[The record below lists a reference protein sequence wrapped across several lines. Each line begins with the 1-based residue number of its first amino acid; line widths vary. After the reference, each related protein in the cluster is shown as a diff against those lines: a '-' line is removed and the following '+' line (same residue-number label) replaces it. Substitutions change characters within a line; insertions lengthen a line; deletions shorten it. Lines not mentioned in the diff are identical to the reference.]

1 MIKEF
6 LLLFIKRNLS
16 LFAALLVILAVGTT
30 GYSII
35 GGSRYSIIDC
45 LYMTVITVTTIGY
58 GEIIDL
64 SHNPAG
70 RVFTMFVALSGI
82 GIAAYFLSNVVDF
95 MVEGRLQDAFWRR
108 KMEREISKLKQHY
121 IVCCVEGVGSYIVK
135 ELGSTQRPYVI
146 VDNDKAKAERII
158 GGLRNELF
166 VEGDA
171 TDSDILTRAGINEAV
186 GLFAVTGD
194 DNENL
199 VISLT
204 AKTLNSGIKVVAAC
218 NDVKNMEKIKKAG
231 ADAVV
236 SPSYI
241 GGLRIVSEM
250 VRPTVVS
257 FLDTMMRDKEKNLR
271 IEEISVPEAFVGR
284 PIKTVDLKKYP
295 DILLLAI
302 KGKEGWIYNPG
313 QDYILKQDD
322 TLIIMTTPGERFEL
336 KRIFFEG
343 V

>member
-1 MIKEF
+1 MLREF
-6 LLLFIKRNLS
+6 LLHFTKRNVG
-16 LFAALLVILAVGTT
+16 LFAALLSILAVGTV

-35 GGSRYSIIDC
+35 GGGRYSIIDC

-64 SHNPAG
+64 SHSPAG

-95 MVEGRLQDAFWRR
+95 MVEGRLQEAFWRR
-108 KMEREISKLKQHY
+108 KMEREIGRLRQHY
-121 IVCCVEGVGSYIVK
+121 IVCGVEGVGSYIVK
-135 ELGSTQRPYVI
+135 ELYSTKRPYVI
-146 VDNDKAKAERII
+146 VDNDKARTERTI
-158 GGLRNELF
+158 GGLRDELF

-171 TDSDILTRAGINEAV
+171 TDSDILNRAGINEAL

-204 AKTLNSGIKVVAAC
+204 AKTLNSVIKVIAAC
-218 NDVKNMEKIKKAG
+218 NDLKNMEKIKKAG

-257 FLDTMMRDKEKNLR
+257 FLDTMMRDKEENLR
-271 IEEISVPEAFVGR
+271 IEEISVSEAFVDR
-284 PIKTVDLKKYP
+284 PIKSLDLKKHP
-295 DILLLAI
+295 NVLLLAI
-302 KGKEGWIYNPG
+302 KAKERWIYNP
-313 QDYILKQDD
+313 DEAYVLRQDD
-322 TLIIMTTPGERFEL
+322 TLIIMTTPCERSEL
-336 KRIFFEG
+336 EKIFL
-343 V
+343 